1 VNGTEMEVI
10 VGLHIF
16 ACCYRAGRT

>member
-1 VNGTEMEVI
+1 MEGI
-10 VGLHIF
+10 VALHIF